1 MSDDSFTTTT
11 STSWFS
17 RIGSALTG
25 IVVGVVMFLA
35 SFLLLGWNEGRAI
48 HRAKTLD
55 IGAKQVIS
63 ITPDSPVQQND
74 GKLVHLTG
82 TAEAPDPVTDEVFGI
97 TADALKLR
105 RDVEM
110 YQWKEE
116 SKQETKKKLGGG
128 EETTTTYTYSKGWS
142 SSLIDSGKF
151 QKPDGHANPDSMPVD
166 SQIFTAQEI
175 HVGKFSLPESLT
187 ELINNY
193 SPQPATAEE
202 AKAAAKSHSADI
214 QATTGGQ
221 LFIGEDPQKPVVGD
235 ARVTFQSAPSGPVS
249 IIAAQI
255 DNTFEPFNIPKLG
268 TIELLQTGT
277 LSAEAMFQK
286 EKEGNA
292 ILTWILRLV
301 GFLLM
306 LFGLL
311 MISNIFSVLASIIP
325 FFGDIVGAG
334 TGLLA
339 FAIALPLT
347 LVTIAL
353 AWIAYRPLIGIPLFL
368 AAAGS
373 VVFAIIKL
381 AKSRKKTATPTAG

>member
-1 MSDDSFTTTT
+1 MSNDSFTTTT
-11 STSWFS
+11 SKSWFS
-17 RIGSALTG
+17 RIGSAISG
-25 IVVGVVMFLA
+25 ILFGVVLFLG
-35 SFLLLGWNEGRAI
+35 SFLLLAWNEGRAI

-63 ITPDSPVQQND
+63 ISPDAPVAEND

-82 TAEAPDPVTDEVFGI
+82 TAEAPEAVSDEVFGI
-97 TADALKLR
+97 TASALKLR

-116 SKQETKKKLGGG
+116 SKSETKKKLGGG

-142 SSLIDSGKF
+142 SSLIDSSKF
-151 QKPDGHANPDSMPVD
+151 QKPDGHTNPESLPAE
-166 SQIFTAQEI
+166 SETFTAEGI
-175 HVGKFSLPESLT
+175 HVGKFELPESLT
-187 ELINNY
+187 GLISNFV
-193 SPQPATAEE
+193 SRPVTKAE
-202 AKAAAKSHSADI
+202 AQAAAKAHSADME
-214 QATTGGQ
+214 ATTGG
-221 LFIGEDPQKPVVGD
+221 LLYVGANPQQPALGD
-235 ARVTFQSAPSGPVS
+235 LRITFQMAPSGPVS
-249 IIAAQI
+249 IIAGQI
-255 DNTFEPFNIPKLG
+255 GETFEPFPVKNLG
-268 TIELLQTGT
+268 TIELLKSGA
-277 LSAEAMFQK
+277 LSAEAMFQQ

-292 ILTWILRLV
+292 MLTWILRLV
-301 GFLLM
+301 GFLMM

-311 MISNIFSVLASIIP
+311 MIANIFSVLASVVP

-353 AWIAYRPLIGIPLFL
+353 AWLAYRPLIGIPLLL

-373 VVFAIIKL
+373 LVFGIMKL
-381 AKSRKKTATPTAG
+381 SKSRKKG